1 MALGHR
7 GDGEDVGWEVLSIC
21 SWVRVK
27 GITWSILGWNAVLIA
42 VLWSYQ
48 CIDGTGECCFEGTPK
63 LYLQQTNP
71 CEHMR
76 F

>member
-27 GITWSILGWNAVLIA
+27 GITWRALPEHSGM
-42 VLWSYQ
+42 
-48 CIDGTGECCFEGTPK
+48 ECCPYCGTVE
-63 LYLQQTNP
+63 LSV
-71 CEHMR
+71 H
-76 F
+76 